1 MNTFHEGIKC
11 ICFSYTP
18 RLPKEGET
26 IHGTRFVTA
35 FGGKGANQCVA
46 AAKLG
51 IQTALVARVI
61 CFVQKLTKPKCF
73 LIRQLHNVT
82 SQSTSIL
89 ITGTC
94 NSTNTGS

>member
-1 MNTFHEGIKC
+1 MCVPHNNYYFQIMNPFHEVIKC

-61 CFVQKLTKPKCF
+61 CFVSTLTQPEVVSNK
-73 LIRQLHNVT
+73 
-82 SQSTSIL
+82 
-89 ITGTC
+89 ITLL
-94 NSTNTGS
+94 